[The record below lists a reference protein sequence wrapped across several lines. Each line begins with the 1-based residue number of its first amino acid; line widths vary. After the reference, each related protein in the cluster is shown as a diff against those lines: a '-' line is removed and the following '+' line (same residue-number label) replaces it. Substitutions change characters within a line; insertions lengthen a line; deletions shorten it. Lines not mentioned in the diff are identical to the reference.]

1 MRFLSNGFYQA
12 VVGIVQTHFE
22 RFGVGPSGPMDLRAY
37 RLNHLILG
45 NREEK
50 KVLEMTGLLPTIG
63 FEEAVSCAVTGKP
76 VKIVC
81 DGHLIPMCRSFD
93 VLPGSV
99 LSFER
104 LENGGWTYFGV
115 GGGIEEISGR
125 QVRLKAPTLNGWVSF
140 LPDDLYREAP
150 KDEPIRVVAG
160 PEWDWFDSRAQEA
173 FLNQNYR
180 VDSIDRMGYRLQGKP
195 ILLRKPRELI
205 SSPVSTGTVQVTG
218 SGQPVVLMAGRQ
230 TIGGYPRIAFV
241 SPTDL
246 SRLSQTGEG
255 EIVRFRKT
263 SIEEAEQDWKAEN
276 EQLLRLAQILKN
288 QRTSLLFSASV
299 QVSDRRFYVQM
310 TR

>member
-1 MRFLSNGFYQA
+1 MKS
-12 VVGIVQTHFE
+12 
-22 RFGVGPSGPMDLRAY
+22 
-37 RLNHLILG
+37 
-45 NREEK
+45 
-50 KVLEMTGLLPTIG
+50 PT
-63 FEEAVSCAVTGKP
+63 V
-76 VKIVC
+76 
-81 DGHLIPMCRSFD
+81 
-93 VLPGSV
+93 
-99 LSFER
+99 
-104 LENGGWTYFGV
+104 
-115 GGGIEEISGR
+115 
-125 QVRLKAPTLNGWVSF
+125 NGWVSF
-140 LPDDLYREAP
+140 LPDVLYREVP
-150 KDEPIRVVAG
+150 NDEPIRVVAG

-195 ILLRKPRELI
+195 ILLRKSRELI